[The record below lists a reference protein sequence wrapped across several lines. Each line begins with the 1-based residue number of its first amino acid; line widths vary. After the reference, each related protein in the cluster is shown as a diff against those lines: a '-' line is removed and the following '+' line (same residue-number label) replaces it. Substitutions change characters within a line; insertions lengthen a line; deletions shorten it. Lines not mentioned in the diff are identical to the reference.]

1 MPVKVSMDDT
11 ADSGLYVYSRSLYPL
26 QELRPLGIG
35 NHLDFESTFT
45 VSKYVIGIPTN

>member
-11 ADSGLYVYSRSLYPL
+11 ADSGLHVYSRSLYPL
-26 QELRPLGIG
+26 QALHRLGFG

-45 VSKYVIGIPTN
+45 VSKCVIGIPTN